1 MLLLRIT
8 VLREKWDIT
17 YNGFQEN
24 THPTASGPPRSSGD
38 LRSRERLFVN
48 RQQSFAKS
56 GTDARSP
63 SVPYSK
69 CYGMTMS
76 DDYAILL

>member
-38 LRSRERLFVN
+38 LRSRE
-48 RQQSFAKS
+48 
-56 GTDARSP
+56 ARSP